1 MRQLVT
7 VGNPNCGKTTLFN
20 ALTGCNQKVGN
31 WSGVTVEKVSGHFSV
46 AGETFELVDLPGI
59 YSLDSASSNGSVD
72 EQVAFQYVMNHQ
84 PELVLNVV
92 DATSLERSLYLTVQ
106 LLELGLPVVLVINKM
121 DAAARQRLMIDE
133 KYLSES
139 LGCPVFSVCA
149 NEPAQVRRLKEK
161 LAALPAGVGSE
172 LRLNYGSQLAG
183 AQRALVPLVAEQA
196 GHLVAETLAL
206 KALEG
211 EPLVLDRLSPTQ
223 REQVTQERQQ
233 LLPALDLDLQLADV
247 RYSFIYQLGQ
257 EVQSHSGK
265 LSANL
270 TERLDKLMLHPV
282 LGIPLFLA
290 MMYLL
295 FMFAINVG
303 SAFIDFFDIAVG
315 ALLVDGLGLLLT
327 DIGLP
332 EWLVSVVSGGI
343 GGGIQTVAT
352 FVPVIFFLY
361 LGLSLLESS
370 GYLARAAFVIDGV
383 MQRLGL
389 PGKAFVPLLIG
400 FGCNVPAIMA
410 ARTMETE
417 RERKL
422 VASMAPFMSC
432 GARLPVYALFAA
444 AFFPDNSQNLVFALY
459 LIGAALAMG
468 TGLLLRHTLLPG
480 HSDSLLL
487 ELPEY
492 EWPTLRNLLLKAWL
506 KMKSFVFGAGKTI
519 VLVVAVLHVLNSL
532 GTDGRFGNENSERSL
547 LSQASKAVTPIFAP
561 IGIQEDNWPAT
572 VGLLT
577 GVFAKEA
584 VVGTLNS
591 LYGDDAV
598 EDAASFSL
606 SQQLLEAVNSIPQN
620 LLDINL
626 TDPLGLAVE
635 DASDLSQAAESQ
647 AVSLSTFTNMQLQF
661 DGQLGAFAYLLFVL
675 SYIPCAAALGALVRE
690 FGRGWAVFVS
700 LWTTSVAYLI
710 ATLVYQ
716 LGRFAA
722 HPQQSLAYLLTS
734 VVLLVV
740 AVSLLKRQG
749 RRQTQTL
756 QVAL

>member
-20 ALTGCNQKVGN
+20 ALTGRNQKVGN
-31 WSGVTVEKVSGHFSV
+31 WSGVTVDKVSGQFSV

-59 YSLDSASSNGSVD
+59 YSLDSGSSNGSVD
-72 EQVAFQYVMNHQ
+72 EQIAFQYVMRHQ

-92 DATSLERSLYLTVQ
+92 DATSLERNLYLTVQ

-121 DAAARQRLMIDE
+121 DAAARQRLVIDE
-133 KYLSES
+133 TRLSQR
-139 LGCPVFSVCA
+139 LGCPVFSLCA
-149 NEPAQVRRLKEK
+149 NEPAQVRRLKEQ
-161 LAALPAGVGSE
+161 LAALQGGSAGE
-172 LRLNYGSQLAG
+172 LRLDYGAQLTEAQRQLA
-183 AQRALVPLVAEQA
+183 PLISEPA
-196 GHLVAETLAL
+196 GHLVAETVAI

-211 EPLVLDRLSPTQ
+211 DPLVLERLSGSQ
-223 REQVTQERQQ
+223 RDQVEQQRLQ
-233 LLPALDLDLQLADV
+233 LAAVLDLDLQLADV

-257 EVQSHSGK
+257 EVQRHSGK

-270 TERLDKLMLHPV
+270 TERLDKMMLHPL
-282 LGIPLFLA
+282 LGIPLFMA

-295 FMFAINVG
+295 FMFAINFG
-303 SAFIDFFDIAVG
+303 SAFIDFFDIAAG

-327 DIGLP
+327 DLGLP
-332 EWLVSVVSGGI
+332 EWLVSVVAGGI

-352 FVPVIFFLY
+352 FIPVIFFLY
-361 LGLSLLESS
+361 LGLSLLEGS

-444 AFFPDNSQNLVFALY
+444 AFFPDSSQNLVFALY
-459 LIGAALAMG
+459 LIGVALAMG

-492 EWPTLRNLLLKAWL
+492 ELPTLRNLLLKAWL

-532 GTDGRFGNENSERSL
+532 GTDGGFGNENSDRSL

-561 IGIQEDNWPAT
+561 IGIREDNWPAT

-591 LYGDDAV
+591 LYGDDAA
-598 EDAASFSL
+598 EDAGSFSL
-606 SQQLLEAVNSIPQN
+606 AEQLLEAVNSIPQN
-620 LLDINL
+620 LLDIDL
-626 TDPLGLAVE
+626 TDPLGLAVDE
-635 DASDLSQAAESQ
+635 ATDLNQAAEAQ
-647 AVSLSTFTNMQLQF
+647 AVSMSTFTNMQQQF
-661 DGQLGAFAYLLFVL
+661 DGKLGAFAYLLFVL
-675 SYIPCAAALGALVRE
+675 SYTPCAAALGALVRE
-690 FGRGWAVFVS
+690 FGRGWTLFVTA
-700 LWTTSVAYLI
+700 WTTSVAYLS

-716 LGRFAA
+716 LGRFAE
-722 HPQQSLAYLLTS
+722 HPQQSLAYLLTCV
-734 VVLLVV
+734 VVLGVGV
-740 AVSLLKRQG
+740 MMLKRRG
-749 RRQTQTL
+749 RRQML